1 MSLKGLAPAAL
12 LLWGAAPAFAH
23 VPATPR
29 TAQLT
34 EDRQLWITLATDS
47 LDAVQ
52 ETLRGPGMTSPAP
65 TRTKN
70 GVSMMQVRESQLF
83 RISELMHEKFK
94 RCAGFLAHET
104 EAEASEAME
113 KAGAPEQPQKALVEY
128 TLNNADTANAL
139 IADLQEPNIYDT
151 IVKLSS
157 YTTRYYKSTT
167 GAQAALWL
175 KEHWASLASGR
186 PEVTVEEFVHT
197 NYNQRSII
205 LTIPGSTKPS
215 EVVVVGGHLDS
226 TVGSSGSNP
235 NTASPGADD
244 DASGIASITEVIR
257 TALAQN
263 YRPERTVKFIGY
275 AAEEAGLLG
284 SQDIAKWHKT
294 QAINVVGVLQLDM
307 TNYKGSTNYDVG
319 VITDYTNAAQNTFLR
334 SLITTY
340 IPALKIVDTKC
351 NYGCSDHASW
361 NNQGFPASFP
371 FEATFNDSNKFIH
384 SVNDTLA
391 QSGNTALHAAK
402 FSRVTAAYVAELAK
416 GTVNGTVVDTVPPAT
431 VLTSPASGATLL
443 GSVTL
448 TANATDNVG
457 VSKVEFY
464 VDNVLKG
471 TDTTAPYSFVWDTA
485 STPNGAHVLST
496 KAFDARQNVG
506 VSPAV
511 NVTVNN
517 PSTVAEYNA
526 TLKAPTCATVN
537 AKCDSGGLLVGRGT
551 RGPNGGSEPN
561 TPNTLQN
568 SCADQSKGTYHVDES
583 NDRIV
588 VSTVDG
594 LPFAPGKAVKIEA
607 TVWAYASSPS
617 SDKLDLYYA
626 ADATAPVW
634 ISLGTLTPSAGQVQ
648 TLTKNYTLPSGG
660 ALQAVRARFRYGG
673 STSSTAC
680 GQGEYDD
687 HDDLVFAVTR

>member
-23 VPATPR
+23 VPALPH
-29 TAQLT
+29 TAQFT
-34 EDRQLWITLATDS
+34 EDRELWITLATDS
-47 LDAVQ
+47 LDDVQ
-52 ETLRGPGMTSPAP
+52 GTLRGPGMTAPAP

-70 GVSMMQVRESQLF
+70 GVSMMKVRESQLF
-83 RISELMHEKFK
+83 RISELMHEKYK

-104 EAEASEAME
+104 ETEASEAME
-113 KAGAPEQPQKALVEY
+113 KAGAPEQPQKALVTY
-128 TLNNADTANAL
+128 TLDNADTANAL
-139 IADLQEPNIYDT
+139 IADLQEPNLYDT

-157 YTTRYYKSTT
+157 YTTRYYKSAT
-167 GAQAALWL
+167 GAEAALWL
-175 KEHWASLASGR
+175 KTHWAGLAAGR
-186 PEVTVEEFVHT
+186 PDVTVEEFVHT

-205 LTIPGSTKPS
+205 LTIPGTTNAS

-235 NTASPGADD
+235 STLSPGADD

-257 TALAQN
+257 SALAQN

-284 SQDIAKWHKT
+284 SQDIARWHKN
-294 QAINVVGVLQLDM
+294 QGINVVGVLQLDM
-307 TNYKGSTNYDVG
+307 TNFKGSASYDVG

-361 NNQGFPASFP
+361 HNQGFPASFP
-371 FEATFNDSNKFIH
+371 FEATFNDSNDYIH
-384 SVNDTLA
+384 TVNDTVA
-391 QSGNTALHAAK
+391 QSGNNAVHAVK

-416 GTVNGTVVDTVPPAT
+416 GSVNGTEGDTSPPAS
-431 VLTSPASGATLL
+431 VLTSPASGATLV
-443 GSVTL
+443 GPVTL
-448 TANATDNVG
+448 TANATDNVA
-457 VSKVEFY
+457 VTKVEFY

-471 TDTTAPYSFVWDTA
+471 SDTTAPYSFVWDTV
-485 STPNGAHVLST
+485 STPNGAHVLSA
-496 KAFDARQNVG
+496 KAYDTRQNVG
-506 VSPAV
+506 ASPSVS
-511 NVTVNN
+511 VTVNN
-517 PSTVAEYNA
+517 PSTLAEYNP
-526 TLKAPTCATVN
+526 TLKVPTCATVN
-537 AKCDSGGLLVGRGT
+537 TKCDSGTLLTGRGT
-551 RGPNGGSEPN
+551 LGPEQNA
-561 TPNTLQN
+561 PNTLQGA
-568 SCADQSKGTYHVDES
+568 CADLSKGTYHSDES

-594 LPFAPGKAVKIEA
+594 TPFATGKAVKIEA
-607 TVWAYASSPS
+607 TVWAYASSPTT
-617 SDKLDLYYA
+617 DKLDLYYA

-634 ISLGTLTPSAGQVQ
+634 VSLGTLTPSAGQAQ

-673 STSSTAC
+673 STSTTAC
-680 GQGEYDD
+680 GKGEYDD
-687 HDDLVFAVTR
+687 HDDLVFAVTK